1 MAAFIRIAACIVSV
15 TMLLSLPAARLHSF
29 QAHFRTPEVRRTTQ
43 RHSSIAYSNDD
54 TCERAIQ
61 NHPLPAFFVPVEPG
75 HTIAA
80 RKIIEK
86 PFEAPSLR
94 ILFRLK
100 LNPSG
105 SSGSDPL
112 LSA

>member
-1 MAAFIRIAACIVSV
+1 MATFIHRVACIVSV
-15 TMLLSLPAARLHSF
+15 MMLLTFPAARLHSF
-29 QAHFRTPEVRRTTQ
+29 EAHFRTPEVRRTTQ
-43 RHSSIAYSNDD
+43 RHTSVAYSHDD
-54 TCERAIQ
+54 TCERATQ
-61 NHPLPAFFVPVEPG
+61 NHLMPAFFVAPEPEPLA
-75 HTIAA
+75 TVWNSMAQ
-80 RKIIEK
+80 
-86 PFEAPSLR
+86 PFEAPPLR